1 MMGRAHALSGVA
13 LCLALIAAALLTAV
27 YSVPTSM
34 ALFLAAICG
43 GAAVLPDI
51 DHPDATVSQVF
62 GPATWILSKVV
73 NGVSGGHRNGTHSAL
88 GCALLAMVAFGAT
101 ALHTGNPDTAM
112 QGLLCGGVL
121 LVTTLPVLFLVGP
134 TDQRCYKSE
143 WGGLAAVSFMVLL
156 GLAAVVASL
165 AFGRIVGTVVLGVLL
180 LLALSALARA
190 MRIPG
195 KWDEAA
201 AAVAAYLAV
210 APDPYRFHLPAMDL
224 ALVPWA
230 LTVGA
235 VIHCWGDAIT
245 KGGVPWA
252 WPLTQADVGL
262 KWIVTNGPTE
272 RRVLVPLFVVAI
284 GCGIAVLVNP
294 AVGFLCGLS
303 LAWLIAQASDGRK
316 KSSGKRK
323 AGGKRPA
330 RKPAAKKPATRRRT
344 TARTGGRSR

>member
-13 LCLALIAAALLTAV
+13 LCLALIAAALATAA
-27 YSVPTSM
+27 YNVPAAM
-34 ALFLAAICG
+34 ALFLAAVCG

-62 GPATWILSKVV
+62 GPATWVLSKVV

-88 GCALLAMVAFGAT
+88 GCALLAMAAFGAT
-101 ALHTGNPDTAM
+101 ALHTGNPNVAM
-112 QGLLCGGVL
+112 QGLVCGGAL

-134 TDQRCYKSE
+134 TDQRCYKSQ
-143 WGGLAAVSFMVLL
+143 WGGLAAVTFMIVLA
-156 GLAAVVASL
+156 LAAVVASL
-165 AFGRIVGTVVLGVLL
+165 MFGRIVGSIVLGILL

-195 KWDEAA
+195 KWDECA

-224 ALVPWA
+224 TLVPWA
-230 LTVGA
+230 LTLGA

-252 WPLTQADVGL
+252 WPLTQANIGL

-303 LAWLIAQASDGRK
+303 LAWLIAQASSTK

-323 AGGKRPA
+323 TGGKRPA
-330 RKPAAKKPATRRRT
+330 RKPATRRKP
-344 TARTGGRSR
+344 ARTGGRSR